1 MYLRISKHNQRDNR
15 ENFHFLESLPNDTY
29 IPGSSYI
36 PSILIPPPSS
46 SSNFYKTSD
55 VNSYKTSD
63 NNNNI
68 KVPLPMNPSSNL
80 YKTDTMASYN
90 SIPMSSN
97 ALYDLYNDSTR
108 NSPIGDI
115 TNLINSPARVADT
128 SASVREKQTAKDF
141 CQSRNFAVGMFDK
154 YGRPTNQN
162 SINWAD
168 CPGDNPMTAIDRY
181 NHLQSMEFEYP
192 DKYILTAPYGLLL

>member
-29 IPGSSYI
+29 IPGSSSI

-63 NNNNI
+63 SNNNI
-68 KVPLPMNPSSNL
+68 MVPLPMNPSSNL
-80 YKTDTMASYN
+80 YKTNYVNSYN
-90 SIPMSSN
+90 SIPISSN
-97 ALYDLYNDSTR
+97 ALYDLYNDSSLR
-108 NSPIGDI
+108 SPTGDI

-128 SASVREKQTAKDF
+128 AASFREKQTSKDF

-162 SINWAD
+162 SINWGD

-181 NHLQSMEFEYP
+181 NRLQSMEFEYP